1 MASNNMAA
9 VLTPP
14 EIDDAIRPVTRHR
27 VTLDEYHRM
36 GEGQVFAPDARIE
49 LIEGEILNMAPI
61 GPPHVHYINRLNRA
75 LVLAV
80 GDRAVVSVQNSVMLP
95 PDSEPEP
102 DFVLLRPDRLG
113 PSVLPSTHDAL
124 LIIEVADSSLGFDRR
139 VKARLYAKHGIPEMW
154 IVDVN
159 ARKLLIHRRP
169 EAAGYADVSE
179 RDWTGML
186 APVMLPDAALDLTAI
201 FG

>member
-1 MASNNMAA
+1 MAGIMAA

-61 GPPHVHYINRLNRA
+61 GPPHVHYINRLTHA
-75 LVLAV
+75 LVLSV
-80 GDRAVVSVQNSVMLP
+80 GNRAVVSVQNSVMLP

-102 DFVLLRPDRLG
+102 DVVLLRPDGLG
-113 PSVLPSTHDAL
+113 PTVLPSTRDVL

-154 IVDVN
+154 IADVN
-159 ARKLLIHRRP
+159 ARRLLIHRRP
-169 EAAGYADVSE
+169 EAGGYADVME
-179 RDWTGML
+179 REWHSTL
-186 APVMLPDAALDLTAI
+186 APALLSDAQLDLTAI